1 MHALGIEIEQIE
13 TDAEQLKPEKSAVS
27 IPPARH
33 HPKPAATERGYGFRQ
48 RGVKGTS
55 GLHKD
60 DLIAR
65 LQAPDVAAALTA
77 MAPVAKPGRGLA
89 ALEAQ

>member
-1 MHALGIEIEQIE
+1 MHALGIEIEQIV
-13 TDAEQLKPEKSAVS
+13 TDAEQLKPEKSAVL
-27 IPPARH
+27 IPPAQH
-33 HPKPAATERGYGFRQ
+33 HPKPPATERGYGFRQ
-48 RGVKGTS
+48 RGLKGTS

-65 LQAPDVAAALTA
+65 LQAPDVAPARPA
-77 MAPVAKPGRGLA
+77 MVPVAEPGSVLA